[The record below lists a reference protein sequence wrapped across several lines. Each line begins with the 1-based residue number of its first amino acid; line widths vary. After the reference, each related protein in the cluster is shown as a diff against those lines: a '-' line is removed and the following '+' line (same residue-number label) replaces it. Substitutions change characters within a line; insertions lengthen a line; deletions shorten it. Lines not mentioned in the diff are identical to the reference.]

1 MELKDIN
8 VRTFVKLKA
17 TIKEH
22 EGSELELHVKLISIL
37 FDISEDEVL
46 DLPLPKFEEYERQTG
61 FMYKPIKHYDNIP
74 NKIVLNGRK
83 YNVVKDAKKLTA
95 SQFIDYNTYCQMED
109 PDSYLAQILSVFLI
123 PEGEKYGSYD
133 IEPVVQEISEYLS
146 AKVAMDICFF
156 FRKKS
161 LKSLRSTLLYLGLMM
176 KTMKRE
182 MKKNPMMKEKMMEI
196 LKKMREM
203 AIVLEKSETDSIW

>member
-8 VRTFVKLKA
+8 VSTFVKLKA

-22 EGSELELHVKLISIL
+22 EGTEIELHVKLISIL
-37 FDISEDEVL
+37 FNMTEDQVL
-46 DLPLPKFEEYERQTG
+46 DTPLPKFEEMERQTG
-61 FMYKPIKHYDNIP
+61 FMYRPVKHYDKIP

-83 YNVVKDAKKLTA
+83 YDVVKDVKKLTA
-95 SQFIDYNTYCQMED
+95 SQFIDYNTYCQLPD
-109 PDSYLAQILSVFLI
+109 PDSHLAQILSVFLI

-161 LKSLRSTLLYLGLMM
+161 MKSLKSTVLYLGLMM
-176 KTMKRE
+176 RMMKRK
-182 MKKNPMMKEKMMEI
+182 MRKNPMMTEKMTEIQKKLME
-196 LKKMREM
+196 LQ
-203 AIVLEKSETDSIW
+203 AVLERSECEL